1 MSTLANDLEA
11 ALAHMESCAED
22 GRVRYHG
29 GRSPK
34 EKHFRLQYRDGGE
47 VRVPFLIAMQGLE
60 AARDCIHEQVLAAGM
75 LKDGQPS

>member
-1 MSTLANDLEA
+1 
-11 ALAHMESCAED
+11 
-22 GRVRYHG
+22 
-29 GRSPK
+29 
-34 EKHFRLQYRDGGE
+34 